1 MRVLQ
6 QTKGESTYMHMQG
19 QTTKD
24 ANVII
29 YYLSS

>member
-19 QTTKD
+19 QTTKE
-24 ANVII
+24 ANVI